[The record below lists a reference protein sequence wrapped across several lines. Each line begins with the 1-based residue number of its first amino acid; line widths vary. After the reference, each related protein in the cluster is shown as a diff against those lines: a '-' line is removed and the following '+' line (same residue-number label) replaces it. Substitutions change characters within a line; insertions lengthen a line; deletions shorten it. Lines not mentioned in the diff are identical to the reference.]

1 MNSVLYI
8 VQLERTAGQFDQ
20 FLLCISVVSKI
31 IRERNSITGLTKE
44 KWPLSILE
52 SCESTE
58 TGVILKFDTVKR
70 DKQTRTYVIEDEKD
84 RQVSNFT
91 LIVGGIF
98 SPSICLD
105 QKHIFLKF
113 IVNLKCF

>member
-52 SCESTE
+52 SCEATE
-58 TGVILKFDTVKR
+58 QGVILKFDTVKR

-84 RQVSNFT
+84 RQVRHRTRNFT
-91 LIVGGIF
+91 LIEANQLNRYF
-98 SPSICLD
+98 
-105 QKHIFLKF
+105 
-113 IVNLKCF
+113 